1 MITYTNIIE
10 SIKYHKIE
18 GNLQNVIKSVTV
30 FRVGTHT
37 DGYEKRLWERLYFDT
52 PHESQ
57 FVPFN
62 EITQEMLLSWIENH
76 PSGFNQKAEEYI
88 SKMIQAEID
97 SNEVETTVLP
107 SAQIM

>member
-10 SIKYHKIE
+10 SIKYHKVE
-18 GNLQNVIKSVTV
+18 GELQNVIKSLT
-30 FRVGTHT
+30 FRRVGTHT
-37 DGYEKRLWERLYFDT
+37 DGYVKDLWERLDFDT

-62 EITQEMLLSWIENH
+62 DITQEMLLSWIESH

-88 SKMIQAEID
+88 SNMIQQEID
-97 SNEVETTVLP
+97 SNEVETTVIP
-107 SAQIM
+107 SA

>member
-1 MITYTNIIE
+1 MIIYTNIIE

-18 GNLQNVIKSVTV
+18 GNLQNVIKSVSF

-37 DGYEKRLWERLYFDT
+37 DGYEKRLWERLHFDT

-57 FVPFN
+57 FIPFN
-62 EITQEMLLSWIENH
+62 EITQDMILRWIESH
-76 PSGFNQKAEEYI
+76 PSNFNNRAEEYI

-97 SNEVETTVLP
+97 SNEVETTNIP
-107 SAQIM
+107 SA